1 MKELTVQIPED
12 KLSFFKELMKQLGLE
27 IKEEATIPAEVV
39 STVRERISTINKSS
53 LEDWEDV
60 KKSLE
65 S

>member
-1 MKELTVQIPED
+1 MKELIVQIPED

-39 STVRERISTINKSS
+39 SAVRERISSIDKSS

>member
-1 MKELTVQIPED
+1 MKELIVQIPED

-39 STVRERISTINKSS
+39 STVRERISTIDKSS